1 MTKRILVPVDLH
13 QESDRASL
21 LEEAVTYAKAVD
33 GKLILL
39 NVVDIDFDSAMVDR
53 FSDVKSEYANAARKK
68 LQDVAERRVPK
79 ELIEDIKVS
88 SGRSYSK
95 VIDTATELSV
105 DLIMMAAHK
114 EGMAEYLLG
123 MTAARVV
130 RHAPCSVMVIRSS

>member
-1 MTKRILVPVDLH
+1 MTKRILVPIDLH
-13 QESDRASL
+13 QEADRAIL
-21 LEEAVTYAKAVD
+21 LAEAVAYAEAVN

-53 FSDVKSEYANAARKK
+53 FDDVKKQYASAAHKK
-68 LQDVAERRVPK
+68 LADVAKRRVPDA
-79 ELIEDIKVS
+79 LIEDIKVT

-95 VIDTATELSV
+95 VVDAAADLGV

-114 EGMAEYLLG
+114 EGMKDYLLG

-130 RHAPCSVMVIRSS
+130 RHSPCSVMVVRG